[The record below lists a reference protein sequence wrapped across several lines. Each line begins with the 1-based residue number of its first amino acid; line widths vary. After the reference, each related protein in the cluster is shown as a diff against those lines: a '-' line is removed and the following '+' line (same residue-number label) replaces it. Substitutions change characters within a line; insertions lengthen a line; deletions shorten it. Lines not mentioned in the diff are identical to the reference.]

1 VAGRVFTSSGGRR
14 GIRTPGPV
22 TVNGFQDRRDRPLC
36 HSSAAKVRNFALMR
50 RMLLLGILVYCQI
63 LSGQGLRMAT
73 DVHPYWAAK
82 PGHYLELTYSIEPS
96 SLYAS
101 WVDSTAPVMTVVAI
115 LRGDSAI
122 ISVDKIAIECPAQD
136 VHAEILYPIVQ
147 NAFIGA
153 DTGNLHLTI
162 YYGLGEE
169 ISDTLHGQFYIP
181 AQKGSALAPL
191 AWKELQGKKLAPRAQ
206 FGQAVYANDSD
217 RVHFYTQAY
226 QLPKNKKSF
235 FTYEIYSLDSDRPMA
250 DYGGVL
256 RLQASND
263 PVVPIQ
269 GGLWVTDLP
278 TGQYELRCTLNIQ
291 DMDPRYY
298 PKEKLRFYRVN
309 PSEMARWNEE
319 SPIDP
324 RWMGQLG
331 SGDSL
336 KHWINGFYPIAS
348 VAERQQIER
357 MSPNV
362 SDTLLWRF
370 AQRFW
375 ESRHPGDALDQF
387 MLYKNLL
394 RKIDSEF
401 SSRAVPG
408 YATDRGRIF
417 LQYGPPTLTEKRPF
431 ETDGYPYE
439 IWQYNTLDVP
449 NAPYQINKLFI
460 FVNYAVAGRN
470 YELLH
475 SDAIGEI
482 YNSRWRIA
490 IQKRSYNT
498 EDIDDQGQTG
508 FDKFGS
514 RIYNNIIPGGG

>member
-1 VAGRVFTSSGGRR
+1 
-14 GIRTPGPV
+14 
-22 TVNGFQDRRDRPLC
+22 
-36 HSSAAKVRNFALMR
+36 
-50 RMLLLGILVYCQI
+50 MLLLGFFTCSHIL
-63 LSGQGLRMAT
+63 LGQGLRMAV

-82 PGHYLELTYSIEPS
+82 PGHFLELTYSIEPS
-96 SLYAS
+96 SLYAA
-101 WVDSTAPVMTVVAI
+101 WVDSTDPVVTVVA
-115 LRGDSAI
+115 LLQNQKEV
-122 ISVDKIAIECPAQD
+122 ISFDKVSIDCPAQD
-136 VHAEILYPIVQ
+136 LKANILYPIVQ
-147 NAFIGA
+147 NAFLAA

-162 YYGLGEE
+162 YYGLGDALT
-169 ISDTLHGQFYIP
+169 DTLHGQFYIAP
-181 AQKGSALAPL
+181 QKGSAIAPL
-191 AWKELQGKKLAPRAQ
+191 AWKEVQGKTLAPRAQ

-217 RVHFYTQAY
+217 RVNFYTQAY
-226 QLPKNKKSF
+226 QLPKSKKCF
-235 FTYEIYSLDSDRPMA
+235 FTYEIYSLDSDRPMPG
-250 DYGGVL
+250 YGGVL
-256 RLQASND
+256 RLQGGD
-263 PVVPIQ
+263 EPVVPIQ

-291 DMDPRYY
+291 DMEPRFY
-298 PKEKLRFYRVN
+298 PKEQLRFYRVN
-309 PSEMARWNEE
+309 PSETARWNDE

-331 SGDSL
+331 QGDSL
-336 KHWINGFYPIAS
+336 RYWINGLYPIAS

-362 SDTLLWRF
+362 SDTLIWRF

-375 ESRHPGDALDQF
+375 ESRHPGDALNQF
-387 MLYKNLL
+387 ILYKNLL
-394 RKIDSEF
+394 GKIASEY

-449 NAPYQINKLFI
+449 NSPYQINKIFI

-475 SDAIGEI
+475 SNAIGEI
-482 YNSRWRIA
+482 YNSRWKIA

-498 EDIDDQGQTG
+498 EDIDDTGQTG